1 MIYIAITYERVVAQ
15 VRNVASVQ
23 THDKMKAEGR
33 RRNEDCKCILID
45 DCNYFSKYFI
55 ILWDYFSIYI
65 TLS

>member
-55 ILWDYFSIYI
+55 IL
-65 TLS
+65 